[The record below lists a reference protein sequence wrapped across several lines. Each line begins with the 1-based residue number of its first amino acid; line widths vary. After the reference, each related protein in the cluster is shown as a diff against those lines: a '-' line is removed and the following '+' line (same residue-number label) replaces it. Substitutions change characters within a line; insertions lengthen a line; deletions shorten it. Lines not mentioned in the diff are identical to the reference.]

1 MIEYTM
7 FVPEP
12 QIEGGNWAGR
22 TRQISLEDCL
32 RLI

>member
-12 QIEGGNWAGR
+12 RIKGGNRVGR
-22 TRQISLEDCL
+22 TRQIPLEDCL